1 MQAGL
6 RNFQGQRLHE
16 SIVEQFHALIQD
28 GSLEHGVKLPSER
41 VLAEQLKVSRSSVR
55 EAIRT
60 LELQGL
66 VVSKHG
72 SGTFVN
78 TQSLDAVTTLMTSS
92 LGVGL
97 DALEAQLHDIF
108 EVRHLLEPQL
118 AALAAQRATP
128 EDVERLSYILVEQQ
142 RQIMEGETGVD
153 ADTEFHFALATATH
167 NTALVKVVSAV
178 EDVLRQSRDQTLQQ
192 PGRSQRSLDSH
203 RDILDMVR
211 AGDHMGARSAMEHH
225 LTAVEP
231 SAVYPDAVT
240 SN

>member
-1 MQAGL
+1 MQAEL

-16 SIVEQFHALIQD
+16 SIVEWFHALIQD
-28 GSLEHGVKLPSER
+28 GSLEHGAKLPSER

-97 DALEAQLHDIF
+97 DAFEAQLHDIF

-128 EDVERLSYILVEQQ
+128 EDVERLSFILVEQQ

-203 RDILDMVR
+203 RHILDMVR